1 MPIHWSTDWTNKTAY
16 IFEYAKKQNRQGNV
30 YPIWAT
36 CLGYETIMYITSG
49 QTDNTTVF
57 TEVFGQ
63 DGLTCPLIVK
73 NHDSK
78 LLRSLSNPE
87 YTDAVSNTGIFFFH
101 HRWSVLEKTF
111 VNNLNWT
118 SFWTLIS
125 TSKTASGAEFLS
137 TL

>member
-16 IFEYAKKQNRQGNV
+16 IFEYAKKQNKLGNV

-36 CLGYETIMYITSG
+36 CLGYEAIMYVSSG

-73 NHDSK
+73 YQNSK
-78 LLRSLSNPE
+78 LLRSL
-87 YTDAVSNTGIFFFH
+87 
-101 HRWSVLEKTF
+101 
-111 VNNLNWT
+111 NN
-118 SFWTLIS
+118 
-125 TSKTASGAEFLS
+125 A
-137 TL
+137 